1 MYKKDENWV
10 SFLGSVAMQNITVCC
25 IQPKTEHPHY
35 SPSCLSIYCHSAL
48 IF

>member
-25 IQPKTEHPHY
+25 IQPKTEHPHH
-35 SPSCLSIYCHSAL
+35 SCPAFLFTVIL
-48 IF
+48 R